1 MQSHAFYETFLLKKH
16 GGIAMRKTDRINPT
30 KCWGLFVVS
39 VGGLALL
46 LYASQSWAG
55 SAGPGW
61 ATRLNG
67 AQTPA
72 TAAKTL
78 YTYCVGGLA
87 GTYYFCSIINSAPT
101 ADVRH
106 LNDKSE
112 VLFDT
117 YLKTRGA
124 LNNGSGCYTSQ
135 EMATAISAKK
145 QREDQ
150 CVYMKYKIVETNWTG
165 NQ

>member
-1 MQSHAFYETFLLKKH
+1 MNNKRSITVFALVLL
-16 GGIAMRKTDRINPT
+16 
-30 KCWGLFVVS
+30 C
-39 VGGLALL
+39 
-46 LYASQSWAG
+46 ASQSWAG
-55 SAGPGW
+55 SSGPGW
-61 ATRLNG
+61 ASRLNG
-67 AQTPA
+67 AQAPV
-72 TAAKTL
+72 TAAKAQ

-87 GTYYFCSIINSAPT
+87 GTYYFSSVITSAPT
-101 ADVRH
+101 ADIRH

-124 LNNGSGCYTSQ
+124 LNNGSGCYTS
-135 EMATAISAKK
+135 EKMATTMSAKK

-150 CVYMKYKIVETNWTG
+150 FVYMKYKIVETNWTG